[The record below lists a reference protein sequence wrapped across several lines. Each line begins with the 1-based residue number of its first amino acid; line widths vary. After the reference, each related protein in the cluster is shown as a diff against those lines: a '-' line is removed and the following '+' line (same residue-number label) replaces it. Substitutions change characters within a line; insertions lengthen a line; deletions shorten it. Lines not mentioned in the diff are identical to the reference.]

1 MKIVEQG
8 KRDQGL
14 KGRDH
19 PWLELIIPNIT
30 VAFDSIIKLV
40 IYMDAHTWKKKNQKK
55 KDSSKFFSIL
65 VICIHIA
72 HYLHITYTLHPCPPT
87 ADP

>member
-1 MKIVEQG
+1 MEQG

-30 VAFDSIIKLV
+30 VASDSIIKLV
-40 IYMDAHTWKKKNQKK
+40 IYMDAFT
-55 KDSSKFFSIL
+55 
-65 VICIHIA
+65 
-72 HYLHITYTLHPCPPT
+72 
-87 ADP
+87 